1 MELGEKIRFRGE
13 ETSVGLA
20 YEYLKRVRV
29 REEGYT
35 MISPNVRYL
44 DYVVK
49 LLGLEG
55 AKPVPTPG
63 VASHRT
69 AMSCSTPLTAEE
81 SAKYRSSV
89 GALLYHALDREDVQ
103 YEVSCLGTCIKET
116 TEAGMCALKRVVRY
130 LLGTKNAA
138 IRFEIRGR
146 SDRAV
151 IAGWAVTGLVTCQ
164 REGARVRVTLRLTGV
179 QYPDSHED
187 SQL

>member
-1 MELGEKIRFRGE
+1 
-13 ETSVGLA
+13 
-20 YEYLKRVRV
+20 
-29 REEGYT
+29 